1 MCAIDNDKDS
11 TENEFRVNASSMV
24 SVIFEWLEVIA
35 QVMVFVVFIFVF
47 MFRLM
52 TVKGSSMLNTLH
64 NADKVFA
71 WRYNY
76 VPTNG
81 DVVVIR
87 KYGKLPEPIVKRVI
101 ATQGQKFH
109 IDFLTGS
116 VYVDGKKLDE
126 SYIKEPMRFM
136 GTEDQ
141 VIPEVIPEGKC
152 FVMGDNRNGSTD
164 SRWTYVGLVDYKDV
178 MGKVCFIYFPFYRIG
193 TVPRANQ

>member
-1 MCAIDNDKDS
+1 MCAVDS
-11 TENEFRVNASSMV
+11 NRNYSENEFRVESSAAIGF
-24 SVIFEWLEVIA
+24 IFEWLEVIA
-35 QVMVFVVFIFVF
+35 QTIVFVAFVFTF

-87 KYGKLPEPIVKRVI
+87 KYGKLTESIVKRVI

-109 IDFLTGS
+109 IDFFTGS
-116 VYVDGKKLDE
+116 VYVDGKKLNE
-126 SYIKEPMRFM
+126 YYIKEPMRIM

-164 SRWTYVGLVDYKDV
+164 SRWTYVGLVDYRDV
-178 MGKVCFIYFPFYRIG
+178 MGRVCFIYFPFYRIG
-193 TVPRANQ
+193 PVARAVQ